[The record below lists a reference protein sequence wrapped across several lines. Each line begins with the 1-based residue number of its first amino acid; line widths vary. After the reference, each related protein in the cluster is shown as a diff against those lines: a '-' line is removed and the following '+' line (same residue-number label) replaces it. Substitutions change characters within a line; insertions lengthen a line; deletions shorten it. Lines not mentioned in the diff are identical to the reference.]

1 MIHFPERLLA
11 ARKMR
16 GWSLE
21 ELSHQMGEYKISI
34 QALNKFEKGELPLSE
49 EVLFHLCDALDVKHD
64 FFYRTTKVELEKVN
78 FRKLDTFPVK
88 MQDKLIAQTRDFVE
102 RYLELEE
109 LLNITPKFNV
119 RKYTGYKIKSAEEVE
134 EAARF
139 IRKEWKLGSGPL
151 YNVVELLEDQYIKV
165 FEMNEE
171 DGFQGMSTI
180 LQKKI
185 AVIVLNKNQQIS
197 NTRKRFTALH
207 ELGHIVMDIENLPE
221 RIQEE
226 YCHRFAGAM
235 LLPKEKLLEE
245 IGSPK
250 RTKILLGELGQ
261 LKKQYGI
268 SISAILFRL
277 KDCGVISSTFC
288 YSMMND
294 MRRHEIFEREPEEF
308 DYRGEE
314 KSNRFLQLLLRGI
327 SMELISTS
335 KAAALYNQKLA
346 EFRKLM

>member
-1 MIHFPERLLA
+1 MIQFPERLFA

-21 ELSHQMGEYKISI
+21 ELSHQMGKYKISV
-34 QALNKFEKGELPLSE
+34 QALNKFENGDLPLSE
-49 EVLFHLCDALDVKHD
+49 EVLFHLCDALGVKHD
-64 FFYRTTKVELEKVN
+64 FFYRTTKVEMEKVN
-78 FRKLDTFPVK
+78 FRKLQSFPAK
-88 MQDKLIAQTRDFVE
+88 LQDKIIYQTRDFVE
-102 RYLELEE
+102 RYLELED
-109 LLNITPKFNV
+109 LLGISPNFNV
-119 RKYTGYKIKSAEEVE
+119 RKYTGFKIKSAEDVE
-134 EAARF
+134 EAAAF
-139 IRKEWKLGSGPL
+139 IRKEWKLGNGPL
-151 YNVVELLEDQYIKV
+151 YNVVEMLEDQHIKV
-165 FEMNEE
+165 FEMEEE
-171 DGFQGMSTI
+171 DGFQGMSAI

-207 ELGHIVMDIENLPE
+207 ELGHLVMDIDHLSEKT
-221 RIQEE
+221 QEE

-235 LLPKEKLLEE
+235 LIPKEKLLEE

-250 RTKILLGELGQ
+250 RTKILLSELGQ

-268 SISAILFRL
+268 SISALLFRL
-277 KDCGVISSTFC
+277 RDCGIISATFC
-288 YSMMND
+288 YAMMNE
-294 MRRHEIFEREPEEF
+294 MRRLGIFEREPEEY

-327 SMELISTS
+327 SMEVISTT
-335 KAAALYNQKLA
+335 KAASLNNQKLA